1 MKDCVF
7 LIHFSTSIMAPADK
21 VESPE
26 KGTLKKR
33 DRLQW
38 SEVSFSIKGYKD
50 NKLDEK
56 VRLSKNGF

>member
-1 MKDCVF
+1 
-7 LIHFSTSIMAPADK
+7 MAPADK